1 MHVQDRNVHNYMADF
16 DSENDLYIRSNR
28 LLEQLKSWEPSASA
42 LGSLHPLCAC
52 IEEMWVMMYE
62 VGYIEIGDIEL
73 IRAWLTSL
81 LSAGYRFPI
90 PSKAGKTTALTP

>member
-1 MHVQDRNVHNYMADF
+1 MADF

-28 LLEQLKSWEPSASA
+28 LLEQLKAWEPSTSA
-42 LGSLHPLCAC
+42 LSSLHPLCAC

-62 VGYIEIGDIEL
+62 VGYIEIGDIDL

-81 LSAGYRFPI
+81 LSAGYLFPV
-90 PSKAGKTTALTP
+90 PFNAGNTASLTP